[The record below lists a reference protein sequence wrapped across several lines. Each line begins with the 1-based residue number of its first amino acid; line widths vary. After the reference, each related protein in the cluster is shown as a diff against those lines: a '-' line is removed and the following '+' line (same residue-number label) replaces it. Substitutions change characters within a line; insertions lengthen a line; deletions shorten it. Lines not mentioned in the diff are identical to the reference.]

1 MTSLPP
7 LPPAALR
14 DHRVESPNGWRNDPY
29 YWLRDDTRTD
39 PQVLAHLRAEN
50 DYTTAV
56 LAPVQPL
63 IDQVYAEI
71 IGRMKQ
77 DDTSVPVRFRG
88 YWYWMRYETARE
100 YPVFVRSPAVSAGA
114 SPDAHDPASVLLD
127 CNALAAGQAFFQLGS
142 YEVSPDNRLLAYTVD
157 TVGRRQH
164 QLRVKDLVTGELL
177 ADVIENVE
185 EDIAWSNDN
194 RSFLYVEKDP
204 VTLLGRRVRRHTL
217 GTTADRDALVYEEPD
232 ESFGLGVA
240 RSKSQQYLYIGS
252 ESTTVSE
259 WRYADADDPE
269 LRFRVFVPRAP
280 DHEYQIE
287 HLDDR
292 FLIRTNWNAGNFRVM
307 SVPLAALNGN
317 SGSKRNETHDQR
329 GEWQDVVPHDP
340 DVFVHGFEVFRD
352 FLAVSERSGGLR
364 KIRVQRWN
372 DAPRHLVADDPAYTM
387 HLGSNPQIDATRLR
401 YTYTSLTTPASTYE
415 YDIATG
421 ERVLLKREPVLGEFD
436 PASYISEFLWA
447 PARDGERIPVS
458 VVYRKDVARDGS
470 APLFLY
476 AYGAYGHCIDPAF
489 SSARLSLLDR
499 GFIYAIA
506 HVRGGQEL
514 GRRWYDAGRLLHKR
528 NTFND
533 FIDATDFLI
542 AQRYAAQGRV
552 YASGGSAGGLLVG
565 AVMNMAP
572 EKYGGVVANV
582 PFVDIVTTMLDE
594 SIPLT
599 TLEYDEWGN
608 PNEPQFYEYMLAYSP
623 YDNLRRQAYPPV
635 LVTTGLWD
643 SQVQYYEP
651 AKWIARLRELRTDNN
666 PAIMHINL
674 EAGHGGQSGRFERL
688 REVAREY
695 GFMID
700 LAQRGA
706 PGAGLGPESGDS
718 SANRAPKPETT
729 PARASS
735 CGPHGPRGPHALP
748 GAS

>member
-1 MTSLPP
+1 MQGLADLRPRVRRAISPLRFKFPAGPTERGRHKARANTSVTSVPI
-7 LPPAALR
+7 PPAAATH
-14 DHRVESPNGWRNDPY
+14 DHRVESPHGSRNDPY

-50 DYTTAV
+50 AYTAAI

-71 IGRMKQ
+71 ISRLKQ
-77 DDTSVPVRFRG
+77 DDASVPVRYRG
-88 YWYWMRYETARE
+88 YWYWMRYAIGLQ
-100 YPVFVRSPAVSAGA
+100 YPVYVRRADVPQSPEM
-114 SPDAHDPASVLLD
+114 VLLD
-127 CNALAAGQAFFQLGS
+127 CNTLAAGHAFFQLGS

-164 QLRVKDLVTGELL
+164 QLRIKDLTTGELL

-185 EDIAWSNDN
+185 EDIAWANDN
-194 RSFLYVEKDP
+194 RTLLYVEKDP
-204 VTLLGRRVRRHTL
+204 VTLLGRRVRRHLL
-217 GTTADRDALVYEEPD
+217 GNTADRDDLVYEEPD
-232 ESFGLGVA
+232 ESFGLAVA
-240 RSKSQQYLYIGS
+240 RSKSQKYLYIGS
-252 ESTTVSE
+252 ESTTQSE
-259 WRYADADDPE
+259 WRYAEAGDPA
-269 LRFRVFVPRAP
+269 LTFRVFAPRTA

-287 HLDDR
+287 HLDER
-292 FLIRTNWNAGNFRVM
+292 FLIRTNWNATNFRIM
-307 SVPLAALNGN
+307 SAPVAALATGPQ
-317 SGSKRNETHDQR
+317 GRD
-329 GEWQDVVPHDP
+329 EWRDVVPHDP
-340 DVFVHGFEVFRD
+340 AVFVHGFEVFRD

-372 DAPRHLVADDPAYTM
+372 EAPQRLVADDPAYTM
-387 HLGSNPQIDATRLR
+387 HLGSNPEIDATRLR
-401 YTYTSLTTPASTYE
+401 YTYTSLTTPVSTYD

-436 PASYISEFLWA
+436 PASYTSEFLWA

-458 VVYRKDVARDGS
+458 VVYRKGVARDGS

-476 AYGAYGHCIDPAF
+476 AYGAYGHCIDPVF

-514 GRRWYDAGRLLHKR
+514 GRRWYDAGRLLNKQ

-533 FIDATDFLI
+533 FLDVTDFLI
-542 AQRYAAQGRV
+542 AQRYARQGRV

-565 AVMNMAP
+565 AVMNIAP
-572 EKYGGVVANV
+572 EKFGGVVANV

-608 PNEPQFYEYMLAYSP
+608 PNEPQFYRYMLAYSP
-623 YDNLRRQAYPPV
+623 YDNLRSQAYPPV
-635 LVTTGLWD
+635 LMTTGLWD

-651 AKWIARLRELRTDNN
+651 AKWLARLRAIRTDGN

-695 GFMID
+695 GFVIN
-700 LAQRGA
+700 LAF
-706 PGAGLGPESGDS
+706 PS
-718 SANRAPKPETT
+718 
-729 PARASS
+729 
-735 CGPHGPRGPHALP
+735 